1 MVGLTVTLNGFVIH
15 VIIHAST
22 YANGFWAGEIL
33 CAKKFGE
40 VLKYHMKNILALLV
54 MVAVLTTATAQT
66 RRLNKPV
73 VCDNTEK
80 VFRTMMEE
88 FGETPQW
95 RGATS
100 EQGTSTVLTV
110 NPKTGAWTLIEYTTV
125 TACVIGVGENSSS
138 SWGTPA

>member
-1 MVGLTVTLNGFVIH
+1 MGSGPEK
-15 VIIHAST
+15 
-22 YANGFWAGEIL
+22 FW

-40 VLKYHMKNILALLV
+40 VLKYHMKNILALLC
-54 MVAVLTTATAQT
+54 MVAVLTTVSAQT

-80 VFRTMMEE
+80 VFRTMVEE
-88 FGETPQW
+88 LGETPQW

-110 NPKTGAWTLIEYTTV
+110 NPKTGAWTLIEYTAV

-138 SWGTPA
+138 AWGTPT

>member
-1 MVGLTVTLNGFVIH
+1 MKIFL
-15 VIIHAST
+15 
-22 YANGFWAGEIL
+22 IL
-33 CAKKFGE
+33 
-40 VLKYHMKNILALLV
+40 
-54 MVAVLTTATAQT
+54 VLTASLAHAET

-80 VFRTMMEE
+80 VFRTMLEE

-95 RGATS
+95 RGATP

-110 NPKTGAWTLIEYTTV
+110 NPKTGAWTLIEYTSV
-125 TACVIGVGENSSS
+125 MACVIGVGENSSS